1 MEFFRFIFS
10 SFWIWL
16 GFTTIICIIGYYLVE
31 PFYAAA
37 PFFMFK
43 SQGGQSMEIINKR
56 VDELIEYEG
65 NARRNDAGVAK
76 VAESIKEFGFL
87 NPITITPENVIISG
101 HTRLKAAK
109 LLGLEEVPCVVQN
122 LSEEDAKLARIID
135 NKSHEYST
143 WDVGKLHQELAGIG
157 MDFKTTFFTPNRDR
171 KFFTENKFLIFGNNE
186 LPISEDEYN
195 RLKAVYDAYIERNK
209 TYLGFV
215 LYLTGGK
222 EE

>member
-1 MEFFRFIFS
+1 
-10 SFWIWL
+10 
-16 GFTTIICIIGYYLVE
+16 
-31 PFYAAA
+31 
-37 PFFMFK
+37 
-43 SQGGQSMEIINKR
+43 MEIIYKR

-76 VAESIKEFGFL
+76 VAESIKNFGFL
-87 NPITITPENVIISG
+87 NPITIDANNVIISG
-101 HTRLKAAK
+101 HTRLKAAMQ
-109 LLGLEEVPCVVQN
+109 LGMEEVPCVVSD

-143 WDVGKLHQELAGIG
+143 WDVGKLHQELNNIG

-186 LPISEDEYN
+186 IAITEEEYA
-195 RLKAVYDAYIERNK
+195 RLKAVYDDYISRNK

>member
-1 MEFFRFIFS
+1 
-10 SFWIWL
+10 
-16 GFTTIICIIGYYLVE
+16 
-31 PFYAAA
+31 
-37 PFFMFK
+37 
-43 SQGGQSMEIINKR
+43 MEIVYKR

-76 VAESIKEFGFL
+76 VADSIQEFGFL
-87 NPITITPENVIISG
+87 NPITIDANNVIISG

-109 LLGLEEVPCVVQN
+109 KLGMEEVPCVVQN

-143 WDVGKLHQELAGIG
+143 WDVGKLHKELSGIG
-157 MDFKTTFFTPNRDR
+157 LDFKTTFFTRNRDR
-171 KFFTENKFLIFGNNE
+171 KFFTDHKLLIFGNTE
-186 LPISEDEYN
+186 LPLTDDEYN
-195 RLKAVYDAYIERNK
+195 RLKAVYDDYINRNK

-215 LYLTGGK
+215 LFLTGGK

>member
-1 MEFFRFIFS
+1 
-10 SFWIWL
+10 
-16 GFTTIICIIGYYLVE
+16 
-31 PFYAAA
+31 
-37 PFFMFK
+37 
-43 SQGGQSMEIINKR
+43 MEIVYKS
-56 VDELIEYEG
+56 VDSLVEYEG

-87 NPITITPENVIISG
+87 NPITVDTNNVIISG

-109 LLGLEEVPCVVQN
+109 QLGMTEVPCIVQN

-143 WDVGKLHQELAGIG
+143 WDVGKLHKELDNIG

-171 KFFTENKFLIFGNNE
+171 KFYKENKMLIFGNTE
-186 LPISEDEYN
+186 LPITEEEYA
-195 RLKAVYDAYIERNK
+195 RLKAVYDAYIDKNK

-215 LYLTGGK
+215 LFLTGGDA
-222 EE
+222 E

>member
-1 MEFFRFIFS
+1 
-10 SFWIWL
+10 
-16 GFTTIICIIGYYLVE
+16 
-31 PFYAAA
+31 
-37 PFFMFK
+37 
-43 SQGGQSMEIINKR
+43 MEIIYKSVNDL
-56 VDELIEYEG
+56 VEYED

-87 NPITITPENVIISG
+87 NPIAIDQNNVIISG

-109 LLGLEEVPCVVQN
+109 QLGMEEVPCIVQN

-143 WDVGKLHQELAGIG
+143 WDVGKLHKELDGINLNV
-157 MDFKTTFFTPNRDR
+157 KTTFFTPNRDR
-171 KFFTENKFLIFGNNE
+171 KFFTENKFLIFGGNE
-186 LPISEDEYN
+186 LPITEDEYN
-195 RLKAVYDAYIERNK
+195 RLKALYDKYIDENK

>member
-1 MEFFRFIFS
+1 
-10 SFWIWL
+10 
-16 GFTTIICIIGYYLVE
+16 
-31 PFYAAA
+31 
-37 PFFMFK
+37 
-43 SQGGQSMEIINKR
+43 MEIVYKS
-56 VDELIEYEG
+56 VDSLVEYEG

-87 NPITITPENVIISG
+87 NPITVDANNVIISG

-109 LLGLEEVPCVVQN
+109 QLGMTEVPCIVQN

-143 WDVGKLHQELAGIG
+143 WDVGKLHKELDNIG

-171 KFFTENKFLIFGNNE
+171 KFYKENKMLIFGNTE
-186 LPISEDEYN
+186 LPITEEEYA
-195 RLKAVYDAYIERNK
+195 RLKAVYDAYIDKNK

-215 LYLTGGK
+215 LFLTGGDA
-222 EE
+222 E